1 MDTLMAYTQADIDKL
16 KAALASGVLT
26 VRTGEN
32 SVTYQSMADLAKQ
45 IERMQNEVDATNG
58 KTVSRRSVASYS
70 SGLY

>member
-1 MDTLMAYTQADIDKL
+1 MAYTQADIDKL

-32 SVTYQSMADLAKQ
+32 SVTYQSAADMEKQ
-45 IERMQNEVDATNG
+45 LCRMQNEVDAANG